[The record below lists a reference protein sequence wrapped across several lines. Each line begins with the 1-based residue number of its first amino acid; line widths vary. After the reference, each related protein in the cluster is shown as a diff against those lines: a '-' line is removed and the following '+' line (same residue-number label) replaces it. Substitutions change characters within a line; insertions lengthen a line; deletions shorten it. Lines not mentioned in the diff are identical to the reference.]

1 MKPMTFSEWRCHR
14 IALGSGTSR
23 KEYRDYCF
31 VISFLAKGRERRGT
45 I

>member
-1 MKPMTFSEWRCHR
+1 MTPLTFSEWKAHR
-14 IALGSGTSR
+14 KSQSNSTSR

-31 VISFLAKGRERRGT
+31 VISFLATCRERRGT